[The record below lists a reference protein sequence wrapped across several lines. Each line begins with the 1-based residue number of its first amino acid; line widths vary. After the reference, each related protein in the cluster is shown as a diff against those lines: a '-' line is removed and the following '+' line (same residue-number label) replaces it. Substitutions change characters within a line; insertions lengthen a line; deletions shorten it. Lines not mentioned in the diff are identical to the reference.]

1 LAPRLQEKCVDE
13 IAEMV
18 EWRRSQRKA
27 TLTVCEMR
35 LIFKALLVLACLVP
49 TLPAAGA
56 DSESRFIRV
65 QRNESREPVA
75 LQTAIAKYVPAS
87 SQQGVQI
94 DLIAVVHIGE
104 QAYYRRLNREFE
116 KYDAVLYEL
125 VAPESTRP
133 TRGAERSDN
142 PLAMLQQVMKL
153 VLSVEHQLEVIDYH
167 KPNLIHADLSLD
179 GLRKAM
185 KDRGE
190 DEMTVILKVFAELMQ
205 KMREGVD
212 RPGSQAPD
220 INLLEM
226 LLNPAKLKRI
236 FAEQLVEAGGD
247 AGFGRTFNQLVVID
261 RNKACLEV
269 LKQQLKAGKKK
280 IAIFYGAAHMPDFDK
295 RLTEELGVK
304 RTTNEWIDAWSLK

>member
-1 LAPRLQEKCVDE
+1 MG
-13 IAEMV
+13 I
-18 EWRRSQRKA
+18 
-27 TLTVCEMR
+27 
-35 LIFKALLVLACLVP
+35 IKALLVLVFLLP
-49 TLPAAGA
+49 TLAAA
-56 DSESRFIRV
+56 QPTPESFIRIE
-65 QRNESREPVA
+65 RDGNREPVA
-75 LQTAIAKYVPAS
+75 LQTAITKYVPVGSAA
-87 SQQGVQI
+87 GIEI
-94 DLIAVVHIGE
+94 DLVAVVHIGE
-104 QAYYRRLNREFE
+104 QAYYRRLNREFQ

-125 VAPESTRP
+125 VAPEGTRP
-133 TRGAERSDN
+133 TRGGERSDN

-153 VLSVEHQLEVIDYH
+153 VLRLEHQLEVVDYG
-167 KPNLIHADLSLD
+167 KTNFIHADLSLD

-205 KMREGVD
+205 KMREGAD
-212 RPGSQAPD
+212 KPGSQAPD
-220 INLLEM
+220 INLLEL
-226 LLNPAKLKRI
+226 LLNPSKLKRI

-280 IAIFYGAAHMPDFDK
+280 IAIFYGAAHMPDLDK
-295 RLTEELGVK
+295 RLKEEVGVK